1 MYLWVFGACFNPSL
15 ILSHIA
21 IVSLFS
27 VQCPEPP
34 SVAFADHNGPKQTH
48 FNPGTE
54 VFYTCRSGFVSDGI
68 SMAKCKQSGSWA
80 GPLMSCRGE
89 WSAGILTALWLIEN
103 MHVSTLPILQ
113 VLTIKTVFWCA
124 GLQLQWWFYFSI
136 LMYISYIAC
145 INHSFLCTV
154 GLVMDVQNR
163 TCPEFVKF
171 KVDVLNCQ
179 CRADKR

>member
-1 MYLWVFGACFNPSL
+1 MCLWVFGACFNPSL
-15 ILSHIA
+15 ILSHVD

-89 WSAGILTALWLIEN
+89 WPVGILTALWLVKN
-103 MHVSTLPILQ
+103 MHVSTLPILW

-124 GLQLQWWFYFSI
+124 GLQLQWWFYF
-136 LMYISYIAC
+136 LFMYISYIAC
-145 INHSFLCTV
+145 INHSFLCTI

-163 TCPEFVKF
+163 ACPEYVKL
-171 KVDVLNCQ
+171 KVAVLSCPY
-179 CRADKR
+179 RADKR

>member
-1 MYLWVFGACFNPSL
+1 MCLWVFGACFNPSL

-68 SMAKCKQSGSWA
+68 SMAKCKQSGSWV

-89 WSAGILTALWLIEN
+89 WPAGILTALVKN
-103 MHVSTLPILQ
+103 MHVSTLPIL
-113 VLTIKTVFWCA
+113 
-124 GLQLQWWFYFSI
+124 
-136 LMYISYIAC
+136 
-145 INHSFLCTV
+145 
-154 GLVMDVQNR
+154 
-163 TCPEFVKF
+163 
-171 KVDVLNCQ
+171 
-179 CRADKR
+179 

>member
-1 MYLWVFGACFNPSL
+1 MYWQQQSKDFTWQRCMCLCVFGARFDPSL
-15 ILSHIA
+15 MFSHVA

-48 FNPGTE
+48 FSPGTE
-54 VFYTCRSGFVSDGI
+54 VFYTCRSGFASDGI

-89 WSAGILTALWLIEN
+89 WPAGILTALWLVKN
-103 MHVSTLPILQ
+103 MHVSTLPILW

-124 GLQLQWWFYFSI
+124 GLQWCFYIVIF
-136 LMYISYIAC
+136 LYIPYIAC
-145 INHSFLCTV
+145 INHSFCAL
-154 GLVMDVQNR
+154 
-163 TCPEFVKF
+163 
-171 KVDVLNCQ
+171 
-179 CRADKR
+179 